1 MDVSQKPEFKKIEQL
16 NEVEMVNSLIN
27 SPNTKSVIGVSMP
40 RIRSIEYRRILNS
53 HVNFTN
59 EFIIRLDNGEIGIGG
74 SPQGETI
81 SIYEDKNIPID
92 PKIIINT
99 IEQDGYLGKSLDQAS
114 FDNYLQGN
122 IPRFGRNNSYG
133 LSLAFYNATHK
144 DSPVLKGQNEGKYGS
159 PHICFNILNGGKY
172 AYTNPILSD
181 FPEYLLVSKTIQIA
195 DAIAEHNEI
204 QRVVKNEL
212 LKQEK
217 TLVSSNPV
225 ACFSTRDNRECI
237 DFLLNIL
244 DSLGYS
250 DRFELMIDA
259 SAGDLYTDDGYQF
272 PITDSSVF
280 TPGEFFSYWKDIID
294 NYELRILE
302 DPFHEQDM
310 ENWFQLTNSQNKCRV
325 IGDNFYSSDF
335 KRIEEGAAKKYSDG
349 VIIKPNQAG
358 TVTSVEKAIETAKTS
373 GQEIITSHRSISTES
388 TFLSTLTCKNNVEYI
403 KIGPLMTDYSSIVRL
418 NEIIRYTEEPICHK

>member
-1 MDVSQKPEFKKIEQL
+1 M
-16 NEVEMVNSLIN
+16 
-27 SPNTKSVIGVSMP
+27 
-40 RIRSIEYRRILNS
+40 
-53 HVNFTN
+53 
-59 EFIIRLDNGEIGIGG
+59 
-74 SPQGETI
+74 
-81 SIYEDKNIPID
+81 
-92 PKIIINT
+92 
-99 IEQDGYLGKSLDQAS
+99 GKSLDQAS

-250 DRFELMIDA
+250 DLFELMIDA

>member
-250 DRFELMIDA
+250 DLFELMIDA

-280 TPGEFFSYWKDIID
+280 TPGEFFS
-294 NYELRILE
+294 
-302 DPFHEQDM
+302 
-310 ENWFQLTNSQNKCRV
+310 
-325 IGDNFYSSDF
+325 
-335 KRIEEGAAKKYSDG
+335 
-349 VIIKPNQAG
+349 
-358 TVTSVEKAIETAKTS
+358 
-373 GQEIITSHRSISTES
+373 
-388 TFLSTLTCKNNVEYI
+388 
-403 KIGPLMTDYSSIVRL
+403 
-418 NEIIRYTEEPICHK
+418 